1 MADVLQILQDIRLTT
16 WLALVLGLLVFVYW
30 RGVYRY
36 YSILGGSTIPGPKPW
51 PWVGNLPDVFKYG
64 GLHKLYLNYFYKYG
78 RVYSFCIGR
87 SPTIVVA
94 DPEIVK
100 QIMVKE
106 FWKFTNR
113 PVFIKPNPPLNS
125 ALFLSRDDTW
135 RRMRHIL
142 SPTFTAAK
150 LKHIVPIIDEASDK
164 LLSKMQTFFE
174 TGKLFQP
181 AFSPCHYVTLCLY
194 EARPT

>member
-1 MADVLQILQDIRLTT
+1 MTLRTHANMTGVLQILQDISLTT
-16 WLALVLGLLVFVYW
+16 WLAVVLGLFVFIYW
-30 RGVYRY
+30 RGVHRY

-64 GLHKLYLNYFYKYG
+64 GLHKVLLNYFYKYG
-78 RVYSFCIGR
+78 RVYSCCIGR

-113 PVFIKPNPPLNS
+113 PAVIKPTPPLDS
-125 ALFLSRDDTW
+125 GLFLSRDDTW
-135 RRMRHIL
+135 RRIRHTL

-164 LLSKMQTFFE
+164 LLTKMKTFSE
-174 TGKLFQP
+174 TGKFFP
-181 AFSPCHYVTLCLY
+181 FCVIT
-194 EARPT
+194 